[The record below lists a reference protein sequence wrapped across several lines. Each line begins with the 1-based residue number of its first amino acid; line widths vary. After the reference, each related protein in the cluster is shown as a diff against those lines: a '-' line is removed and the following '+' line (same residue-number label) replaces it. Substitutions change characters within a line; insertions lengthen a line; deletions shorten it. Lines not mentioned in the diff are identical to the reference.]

1 VRAIEAC
8 SCSCCSAP
16 SDRNRSDDRSPALRM
31 HAVALR
37 DAPVEHSPNVDS
49 QGDFGGILVG
59 QRVGGELRYRGT
71 VVR

>member
-1 VRAIEAC
+1 
-8 SCSCCSAP
+8 
-16 SDRNRSDDRSPALRM
+16 M

-37 DAPVEHSPNVDS
+37 DTPVEHSPNVDS